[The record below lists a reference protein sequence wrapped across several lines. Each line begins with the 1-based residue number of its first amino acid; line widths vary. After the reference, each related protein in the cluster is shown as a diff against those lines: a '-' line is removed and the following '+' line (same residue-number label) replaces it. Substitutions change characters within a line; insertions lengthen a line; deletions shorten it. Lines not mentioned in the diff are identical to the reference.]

1 MLQHTTEGALGREI
15 AISLIYNDNT
25 IKETKHLY
33 DSLAIDVIARRV
45 VRAAEPYHLGILI
58 ADINDL
64 LGRNL
69 IVLIEQHRA
78 ILHVVHIGT
87 HLIHSVGRRNRYHI
101 VLARTTEHTV
111 NQVDGLIRAIAQEN
125 LVFSYP
131 LDLTHLLFQFHLQ
144 WVRVSVIRVIIGI
157 LVGIEEDAGISAS
170 EFRASATVRC
180 QVPDVFSAQVF

>member
-1 MLQHTTEGALGREI
+1 MLQHTTESSLGREI
-15 AISLIYNDNT
+15 AVSLIYHHDAIEQT
-25 IKETKHLY
+25 EHLY
-33 DSLAIDVIARRV
+33 YRLAIDVIARRV

-58 ADINDL
+58 AGINDL

-78 ILHVVHIGT
+78 ILHIVDIST
-87 HLIHSVGRRNRYHI
+87 HLIHTVGRSDGYHI
-101 VLARTTEHTV
+101 ILARATEYTV
-111 NQVDGLIRAIAQEN
+111 NQVDGLIRAIAQEY

-131 LDLTHLLFQFHLQ
+131 LDLTYLFFQFHLQ
-144 WVRVSVIRVIIGI
+144 WVRVSIIRVVIGI